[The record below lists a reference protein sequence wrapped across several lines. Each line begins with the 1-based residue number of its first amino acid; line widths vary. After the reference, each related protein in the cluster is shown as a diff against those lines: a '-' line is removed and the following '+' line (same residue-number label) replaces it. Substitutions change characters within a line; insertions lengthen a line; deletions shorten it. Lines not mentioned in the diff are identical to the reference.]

1 MDSYYLNTGISPLG
15 NPQYIGNPQHTGYYG
30 LSRYFDNKYND
41 NNNSKSGDWGLDDF
55 SKLLGTLTGGLQ
67 AFTGLSSIGQA
78 NKAYK
83 LAKRQFAFQKGLAN
97 RNIANQAKTIN
108 NHYDSSAQAAAGL
121 VGGMDSSGN
130 YGFTSQDLVDRY
142 AQKAKEKYVDGRPI

>member
-1 MDSYYLNTGISPLG
+1 MDNYYLNTGISPLG
-15 NPQYIGNPQHTGYYG
+15 NPQHIGNLQPGYYG

-41 NNNSKSGDWGLDDF
+41 NSKGGDWGLNDLNDL
-55 SKLLGTLTGGLQ
+55 SKLLGTLTNGLQ

-83 LAKRQFAFQKGLAN
+83 LAKKQFAFQKGLAN

>member
-1 MDSYYLNTGISPLG
+1 MNNYYLNTGISPFG
-15 NPQYIGNPQHTGYYG
+15 TTDNSGYYG
-30 LSRYFDNKYND
+30 FTSPWLSYNYGNND
-41 NNNSKSGDWGLDDF
+41 NNSNNNKGGNTGLDDF
-55 SKLLGTLTGGLQ
+55 SKLFGTLTGGLQ

-83 LAKRQFAFQKGLAN
+83 LAKRQFAFQRGLAN

-130 YGFTSQDLVDRY
+130 YGFTSPDLVDRY